1 VIRDL
6 LNRLTGRKKLNEE
19 RGSEVEGV
27 EDVFETADEHG
38 ADFGYATLEITD
50 EHRTTSLT

>member
-19 RGSEVEGV
+19 RGSEVEGL
-27 EDVFETADEHG
+27 EGVFETADEHG